1 MTGGAQIAPL
11 PDGRRLHLNHG
22 PIDIIA
28 LAEGDGAEVMEAYS
42 QAGVRFAAILD
53 ELVAELARLRAPIGA
68 ARPFHTGAVARR
80 MVAAVWPHRGAF
92 VTPMAAVAGAV
103 ADEVLAALVAG
114 RNLDRVYIN
123 NGGDIAFHLAGGQ
136 SFDAG
141 IVDDVDAPDMDTR
154 VRLTHDMPVRGVATS
169 GWRGRSHSLGIA
181 DAVTVLARSAAEAD
195 VAATLIANRVN
206 VGHPAIARAAAN
218 SLFDDSDLGD
228 LPVTVAVDELPDD
241 AVEEA
246 LGAGLAQASTMHA
259 KGLIFSAYLSLQ
271 GRAKSVSTV
280 AQLSAAGGVA

>member
-1 MTGGAQIAPL
+1 MTGGAQIAL
-11 PDGRRLHLNHG
+11 LADGRRLHLNHG
-22 PIDIIA
+22 PIDIVA
-28 LAEGDGAEVMEAYS
+28 LAEGDEAEVMEAYS

-53 ELVAELARLRAPIGA
+53 ELVAELARLRAPVGA
-68 ARPFHTGAVARR
+68 ARPLHTGAVARR
-80 MVAAVWPHRGAF
+80 MVAAVWPHRDAF

-103 ADEVLAALVAG
+103 ADDVLAALIAG
-114 RNLDRVYIN
+114 RDLNRVYIN
-123 NGGDIAFHLAGGQ
+123 NGGDIAFHIAGGQ

-141 IVDDVDAPDMDTR
+141 IVDDVDAPDIDAR
-154 VRLTHDMPVRGVATS
+154 GRLTQDMPIRGVATS

-206 VGHPAIARAAAN
+206 VDHPAIARAAAN
-218 SLFDDSDLGD
+218 SLFDDTDLGD
-228 LPVTVAVDELPDD
+228 LPVTVAVDELPND

-246 LGAGLAQASTMHA
+246 LGTGLAQAGAMHA

-271 GRAKSVSTV
+271 GRAKSVSAV
-280 AQLSAAGGVA
+280 AQLSAAGGVT